1 MSDDSRSPP
10 SGHSNPRASAVSFTM
25 APEASDMMRAPD
37 AQMAPAQTLERAV
50 KAYARRD
57 ERFALDEKIYGQ
69 YFQLYYNRLMLLLP
83 RLKLAVEAKWPGA
96 STAKVLDLKE
106 GEECVIM
113 GTLYKEM
120 KLKPSILD
128 EYGKDLALGATI
140 AAKKFTTDDDALV
153 LEDEGARVKLVGAA
167 ADPRQFVTGVVMACR
182 GKVVQ
187 DGAFE
192 VSETC
197 FPAPAPQ
204 KPFPAASRTAAA
216 AASPPPG
223 EYVAL
228 VSGLRVGDARASD
241 PAALELLLDYLTG
254 NLGSSLDQHAAASVA
269 RVVVAGGAL
278 AEPEDRTAASG
289 GAGQNAGQIQSA
301 ANARAQLRGLDVFLT
316 QLAASVPVDVMPGE
330 GDPTNQALPQQPLHP
345 CLFPEAARFAACG
358 SFAAATNPHDFSVG
372 GCDFLGTSGQNIDN
386 MRAYMDVASNMD
398 TDMDTDTEVKTNLGA
413 RGAESLD
420 LMASSLRWQH
430 VAPSA
435 PDTLACYPYKDRDPF
450 YVSSSPHVYF
460 AGNQPAFG
468 ARVVRDGDTKT
479 LLVSVPDFA
488 TTGIVAM
495 VNVDTLECFPAR
507 FGA

>member
-1 MSDDSRSPP
+1 
-10 SGHSNPRASAVSFTM
+10 M

-37 AQMAPAQTLERAV
+37 AEMAPAQTLERAV
-50 KAYARRD
+50 KAYAHRD

-69 YFQLYYNRLMLLLP
+69 YFQLYYQRLMLLLP

-204 KPFPAASRTAAA
+204 KPFPVAEKDEAPASAS
-216 AASPPPG
+216 SPPPG

-228 VSGLRVGDARASD
+228 VSGLRVGDPRASD
-241 PAALELLLDYLTG
+241 PKVLELLLDYLTG
-254 NLGSSLDQHAAASVA
+254 NLGSSVDQRAAASVA
-269 RVVVAGGAL
+269 RVIIAGGAL
-278 AEPEDRTAASG
+278 AEPEDRASLSRVG
-289 GAGQNAGQIQSA
+289 GAGQTASSIQNA
-301 ANARAQLRGLDVFLT
+301 ANARAQLRSLDVFLT

-345 CLFPEAARFAACG
+345 CLFPEAARFAASG

-386 MRAYMDVASNMD
+386 MRAYMDVASRASSD
-398 TDMDTDTEVKTNLGA
+398 GKDMDTDTEVKTNLGA

-468 ARVVRDGDTKT
+468 ARLVRDGDTKT

-488 TTGIVAM
+488 ATGIVAM

>member
-1 MSDDSRSPP
+1 M
-10 SGHSNPRASAVSFTM
+10 
-25 APEASDMMRAPD
+25 
-37 AQMAPAQTLERAV
+37 
-50 KAYARRD
+50 
-57 ERFALDEKIYGQ
+57 
-69 YFQLYYNRLMLLLP
+69 
-83 RLKLAVEAKWPGA
+83 
-96 STAKVLDLKE
+96 
-106 GEECVIM
+106 
-113 GTLYKEM
+113 
-120 KLKPSILD
+120 
-128 EYGKDLALGATI
+128 
-140 AAKKFTTDDDALV
+140 
-153 LEDEGARVKLVGAA
+153 
-167 ADPRQFVTGVVMACR
+167 
-182 GKVVQ
+182 
-187 DGAFE
+187 
-192 VSETC
+192 
-197 FPAPAPQ
+197 
-204 KPFPAASRTAAA
+204 
-216 AASPPPG
+216 
-223 EYVAL
+223 
-228 VSGLRVGDARASD
+228 
-241 PAALELLLDYLTG
+241 
-254 NLGSSLDQHAAASVA
+254 
-269 RVVVAGGAL
+269 
-278 AEPEDRTAASG
+278 
-289 GAGQNAGQIQSA
+289 
-301 ANARAQLRGLDVFLT
+301 FLT

>member
-1 MSDDSRSPP
+1 
-10 SGHSNPRASAVSFTM
+10 M

-37 AQMAPAQTLERAV
+37 AEMAPAQTLERAV
-50 KAYARRD
+50 KAYAHRD
-57 ERFALDEKIYGQ
+57 DRFSLDKKIYGQ
-69 YFQLYYNRLMLLLP
+69 YFQLYYQRLMLLLP

-113 GTLYKEM
+113 GTLYKDM

-128 EYGKDLALGATI
+128 EYGKDLTLGATI
-140 AAKKFTTDDDALV
+140 DAKKFTADDDALV

-187 DGAFE
+187 DGEFE

-204 KPFPAASRTAAA
+204 KPFPVAEKKKDEAPAAAS
-216 AASPPPG
+216 SPPPG
-223 EYVAL
+223 QYVAL
-228 VSGLRVGDARASD
+228 VSGLRVGNPKASD
-241 PAALELLLDYLTG
+241 PAVLELLLDYLTG
-254 NLGSSLDQHAAASVA
+254 NLGSSLDQRAAASVA
-269 RVVVAGGAL
+269 RVIIAGGAL
-278 AEPEDRTAASG
+278 AEPEDRAAG
-289 GAGQNAGQIQSA
+289 GTTTSSIQNA
-301 ANARAQLRGLDVFLT
+301 ANARAQLRSLDVFLT

-345 CLFPEAARFAACG
+345 CLFPEAARFAPAT
-358 SFAAATNPHDFSVG
+358 FAAATNPHDFSVG
-372 GCDFLGTSGQNIDN
+372 GCDFIGTSGQNIDN
-386 MRAYMDVASNMD
+386 MRAYMDVRD
-398 TDMDTDTEVKTNLGA
+398 TNSSEDGVKTNLVS
-413 RGAESLD
+413 GAESLD

-450 YVSSSPHVYF
+450 YVAQSPHVYF
-460 AGNQPAFG
+460 AGNQSAFG
-468 ARVVRDGDTKT
+468 ARVVRDGETRT

-488 TTGIVAM
+488 KTGVVAM
-495 VNVDTLECFPAR
+495 VNVDTLECFPVR

>member
-1 MSDDSRSPP
+1 
-10 SGHSNPRASAVSFTM
+10 M

-37 AQMAPAQTLERAV
+37 AEMAPAQTLERAV

-140 AAKKFTTDDDALV
+140 AKTKKFTTDDDALV

-216 AASPPPG
+216 AASPPPASTSRSSR
-223 EYVAL
+223 VCA
-228 VSGLRVGDARASD
+228 SGTLGRPTRG
-241 PAALELLLDYLTG
+241 PGTLLDYLTG
-254 NLGSSLDQHAAASVA
+254 NLRSSLDQPPPPRCAWLWRAA
-269 RVVVAGGAL
+269 RRDTGPRAL
-278 AEPEDRTAASG
+278 G

-468 ARVVRDGDTKT
+468 ARLVRDGDTKT

>member
-1 MSDDSRSPP
+1 
-10 SGHSNPRASAVSFTM
+10 M

-37 AQMAPAQTLERAV
+37 AEMAPAQTLERAV
-50 KAYARRD
+50 KAYAHRD
-57 ERFALDEKIYGQ
+57 DRFALDKKIYGQ
-69 YFQLYYNRLMLLLP
+69 YFQLYYQRLMLLLP

-96 STAKVLDLKE
+96 ATAKILDLKE

-113 GTLYKEM
+113 GTLYKDM
-120 KLKPSILD
+120 RLKPSILD
-128 EYGKDLALGATI
+128 EYGKDLTLGATVD
-140 AAKKFTTDDDALV
+140 AKKFVADDDALV

-187 DGAFE
+187 DGEFE

-204 KPFPAASRTAAA
+204 KPFPVAEKKKDEAPAAAS
-216 AASPPPG
+216 SPPPG
-223 EYVAL
+223 QYVAL
-228 VSGLRVGDARASD
+228 VSGLRVGDPKASD
-241 PAALELLLDYLTG
+241 PAVLELLLDYLTG
-254 NLGSSLDQHAAASVA
+254 NLGSSLDQRAAASVA
-269 RVVVAGGAL
+269 RVIIAGGAL
-278 AEPEDRTAASG
+278 AEPEDRAAG
-289 GAGQNAGQIQSA
+289 GTTTSSIQNA
-301 ANARAQLRGLDVFLT
+301 ANARAQLRSLDVFLT

-345 CLFPEAARFAACG
+345 CLFPEASRFAPAT
-358 SFAAATNPHDFSVG
+358 FAAATNPHDFSVG
-372 GCDFLGTSGQNIDN
+372 ACDFLGTSGQNIDN
-386 MRAYMDVASNMD
+386 MRAYMDVEASMRRGGED
-398 TDMDTDTEVKTNLGA
+398 GVSEDADASAIKTNLA
-413 RGAESLD
+413 NKSGAESLD

-450 YVSSSPHVYF
+450 HVAQSPHVYF

-468 ARVVRDGDTKT
+468 ARVVADGATRT

-488 TTGIVAM
+488 QTGVVAM

>member
-1 MSDDSRSPP
+1 
-10 SGHSNPRASAVSFTM
+10 M

-37 AQMAPAQTLERAV
+37 AEMAPAQTLERAV
-50 KAYARRD
+50 KAYSHRD
-57 ERFALDEKIYGQ
+57 DRFALDKKIYGQ
-69 YFQLYYNRLMLLLP
+69 YFQLYYQRLMLLLP

-96 STAKVLDLKE
+96 ATAKILDLKE

-113 GTLYKEM
+113 GTLYKDM
-120 KLKPSILD
+120 RLKPSILD
-128 EYGKDLALGATI
+128 EYGKDLTLGATVD
-140 AAKKFTTDDDALV
+140 AKKFVADDDALV

-167 ADPRQFVTGVVMACR
+167 ADPKQFVTGVVMACR

-187 DGAFE
+187 DGEFE

-204 KPFPAASRTAAA
+204 KPFPVAEKDEAPASAS
-216 AASPPPG
+216 SPPPG

-228 VSGLRVGDARASD
+228 VSGLRVGDPRASD
-241 PAALELLLDYLTG
+241 PKVLELLLDYLTG
-254 NLGSSLDQHAAASVA
+254 NLGSSVDQRAAASVA
-269 RVVVAGGAL
+269 RVIIAGGAL
-278 AEPEDRTAASG
+278 AEPEDRASLSRVG
-289 GAGQNAGQIQSA
+289 GAGQTASSIQNA
-301 ANARAQLRGLDVFLT
+301 ANARAQLRSLDVFLT

-345 CLFPEAARFAACG
+345 CLFPEASRFAPAT
-358 SFAAATNPHDFSVG
+358 FAAATNPHDFSVG
-372 GCDFLGTSGQNIDN
+372 ACDFLGTSGQNIDN
-386 MRAYMDVASNMD
+386 MRAYMDLEASRRSSGGED
-398 TDMDTDTEVKTNLGA
+398 DSLEDASAASEIKTNLA
-413 RGAESLD
+413 KKSGAESLD
-420 LMASSLRWQH
+420 LLASSLRWQH

-450 YVSSSPHVYF
+450 YVDKSPHVYF

-468 ARVVRDGDTKT
+468 ARVVRSDGETKT

-488 TTGIVAM
+488 KTGVVAM
-495 VNVDTLECFPAR
+495 VNVDTLECFPAQ

>member
-1 MSDDSRSPP
+1 
-10 SGHSNPRASAVSFTM
+10 
-25 APEASDMMRAPD
+25 
-37 AQMAPAQTLERAV
+37 
-50 KAYARRD
+50 
-57 ERFALDEKIYGQ
+57 
-69 YFQLYYNRLMLLLP
+69 MLLLP

-96 STAKVLDLKE
+96 ATAKVLDLKE

-113 GTLYKEM
+113 GTLYKDM
-120 KLKPSILD
+120 RLKPSILD
-128 EYGKDLALGATI
+128 EYGKDLTLGATVD
-140 AAKKFTTDDDALV
+140 AKKFVADDDALV

-167 ADPRQFVTGVVMACR
+167 ADPKQFVTGVVMACR

-187 DGAFE
+187 DGEFE

-204 KPFPAASRTAAA
+204 KPFPVAEKDEAPASAS
-216 AASPPPG
+216 SPPPG

-228 VSGLRVGDARASD
+228 VSGLRVGDPRASD
-241 PAALELLLDYLTG
+241 PKVLELLLDYLTG
-254 NLGSSLDQHAAASVA
+254 NLGSSVDQRAAASVA
-269 RVVVAGGAL
+269 RVIIAGGAL
-278 AEPEDRTAASG
+278 AEPEDRASLSRVG
-289 GAGQNAGQIQSA
+289 GAGQTAGQIQSA

-345 CLFPEAARFAACG
+345 CLFPEAARFAASG

-386 MRAYMDVASNMD
+386 MRAYMDVASRASSD
-398 TDMDTDTEVKTNLGA
+398 GKDMDTDTEVKTNLGA

-468 ARVVRDGDTKT
+468 ARLVRDGDTKT

-488 TTGIVAM
+488 ATGIVAM

-507 FGA
+507 FGE

>member
-1 MSDDSRSPP
+1 
-10 SGHSNPRASAVSFTM
+10 M

-37 AQMAPAQTLERAV
+37 AEMAPAQTLERAV
-50 KAYARRD
+50 KAYSHRD
-57 ERFALDEKIYGQ
+57 DRFALDKKIYGQ
-69 YFQLYYNRLMLLLP
+69 YFQLYYQRLMLLLP

-113 GTLYKEM
+113 GTLYKDM
-120 KLKPSILD
+120 RLKPSILD
-128 EYGKDLALGATI
+128 EYGKDLTLGATVD
-140 AAKKFTTDDDALV
+140 AKKFVADDDALV

-167 ADPRQFVTGVVMACR
+167 ADPKQFVTGVVMACR

-187 DGAFE
+187 DGEFE

-204 KPFPAASRTAAA
+204 KPFPVAEKDEAPASAS
-216 AASPPPG
+216 SPPPG

-228 VSGLRVGDARASD
+228 VSGLRVGDPRASD
-241 PAALELLLDYLTG
+241 PKVLELLLDYLTG
-254 NLGSSLDQHAAASVA
+254 NLGSSVDQRAAASVA
-269 RVVVAGGAL
+269 RVIIAGGAL
-278 AEPEDRTAASG
+278 AEPEDRASLSRVG
-289 GAGQNAGQIQSA
+289 GAGQTASSIQNA
-301 ANARAQLRGLDVFLT
+301 ANARAQLRSLDQFLT

-345 CLFPEAARFAACG
+345 CLFPEAARFAASG

-386 MRAYMDVASNMD
+386 MRAYMDVASRASSD
-398 TDMDTDTEVKTNLGA
+398 DTEVKTNLGA

-488 TTGIVAM
+488 ATGIVAM
-495 VNVDTLECFPAR
+495 VNVDTLECFPAQ

>member
-1 MSDDSRSPP
+1 
-10 SGHSNPRASAVSFTM
+10 M

-37 AQMAPAQTLERAV
+37 AEMAPAQTLERAV

-69 YFQLYYNRLMLLLP
+69 YFQLYYQRLMLLLP

-113 GTLYKEM
+113 GTLYKDM

-140 AAKKFTTDDDALV
+140 AAKKFTADDDALV

-204 KPFPAASRTAAA
+204 KPFPAVQKDAAAAAA

-254 NLGSSLDQHAAASVA
+254 NLGSSLDQRAAASVA

-278 AEPEDRTAASG
+278 AEPEDRAAASG
-289 GAGQNAGQIQSA
+289 GAGQNAGQIQNA

-345 CLFPEAARFAACG
+345 CLFPEAARFAASG

-386 MRAYMDVASNMD
+386 MRAYMDVASLELSSD
-398 TDMDTDTEVKTNLGA
+398 GKDMDIDTEVKTNLNGA

-468 ARVVRDGDTKT
+468 ARLVRDGDTKT

-488 TTGIVAM
+488 ATGIVAM

>member
-269 RVVVAGGAL
+269 RRCKLASASLTSASASAL
-278 AEPEDRTAASG
+278 ASKRRRTSARASSGVRAMPSASSRAAWSSISVLSGSDGANDGRRSG
-289 GAGQNAGQIQSA
+289 GAPRS
-301 ANARAQLRGLDVFLT
+301 R
-316 QLAASVPVDVMPGE
+316 
-330 GDPTNQALPQQPLHP
+330 
-345 CLFPEAARFAACG
+345 
-358 SFAAATNPHDFSVG
+358 
-372 GCDFLGTSGQNIDN
+372 
-386 MRAYMDVASNMD
+386 
-398 TDMDTDTEVKTNLGA
+398 
-413 RGAESLD
+413 
-420 LMASSLRWQH
+420 ASSD
-430 VAPSA
+430 A
-435 PDTLACYPYKDRDPF
+435 
-450 YVSSSPHVYF
+450 SS
-460 AGNQPAFG
+460 
-468 ARVVRDGDTKT
+468 T
-479 LLVSVPDFA
+479 
-488 TTGIVAM
+488 
-495 VNVDTLECFPAR
+495 
-507 FGA
+507 

>member
-1 MSDDSRSPP
+1 
-10 SGHSNPRASAVSFTM
+10 M

-37 AQMAPAQTLERAV
+37 AEMAPAQTLERAV
-50 KAYARRD
+50 KAYAHRD
-57 ERFALDEKIYGQ
+57 DRFALDKKIYGQ
-69 YFQLYYNRLMLLLP
+69 YFQLYYQRLMLLLP

-113 GTLYKEM
+113 GTLYKDM

-140 AAKKFTTDDDALV
+140 AAKKFTADDDALV
-153 LEDEGARVKLVGAA
+153 LEDEGARVRLVGAA
-167 ADPRQFVTGVVMACR
+167 VDPKQFVTGVVVACR
-182 GKVVQ
+182 GKVAQ
-187 DGAFE
+187 DGEFE

-204 KPFPAASRTAAA
+204 KPFPVAEKDASTAAA
-216 AASPPPG
+216 AAAAAAASRPPPG

-254 NLGSSLDQHAAASVA
+254 NLGSSLDQRAAASVA

-278 AEPEDRTAASG
+278 AEPEARAAAAG
-289 GAGQNAGQIQSA
+289 GAGQSAGQIQDV
-301 ANARAQLRGLDVFLT
+301 ANVRAQLRSLDVFLT
-316 QLAASVPVDVMPGE
+316 QLACSVPVDVMPGE

-345 CLFPEAARFAACG
+345 CLFPEAARFAPAT
-358 SFAAATNPHDFSVG
+358 FAAATNPHDFSVG
-372 GCDFLGTSGQNIDN
+372 SCDFLGTSGQNVDN

>member
-1 MSDDSRSPP
+1 
-10 SGHSNPRASAVSFTM
+10 M

-37 AQMAPAQTLERAV
+37 AEMAPAQTLERAV
-50 KAYARRD
+50 KAYAHRD
-57 ERFALDEKIYGQ
+57 DRFSLDKKIYGQ
-69 YFQLYYNRLMLLLP
+69 YFQLYYQRLMLLLP

-96 STAKVLDLKE
+96 LTAKVLDLKE

-113 GTLYKEM
+113 GTLYKDM

-128 EYGKDLALGATI
+128 EYGKDLTLGATI
-140 AAKKFTTDDDALV
+140 DAKKFTADDDALV

-187 DGAFE
+187 DGEFE

-204 KPFPAASRTAAA
+204 RPFPVVEKDTTADAAA
-216 AASPPPG
+216 AASRPPPG

-241 PAALELLLDYLTG
+241 PTALELLLDYLTG
-254 NLGSSLDQHAAASVA
+254 NLGSSLDQRAAASVA
-269 RVVVAGGAL
+269 RVVIAGGAL
-278 AEPEDRTAASG
+278 AEPEDHAG
-289 GAGQNAGQIQSA
+289 GGQAAGQIQDA
-301 ANARAQLRGLDVFLT
+301 ANVRAQLRSLDVFLT
-316 QLAASVPVDVMPGE
+316 QLACSVPVDVMPGE

-345 CLFPEAARFAACG
+345 CLFPEAARFAPAT
-358 SFAAATNPHDFSVG
+358 FAAATNPHDFSVG
-372 GCDFLGTSGQNIDN
+372 SCDFLGTSGQNVDN
-386 MRAYMDVASNMD
+386 MRAYMDVSSSASAG
-398 TDMDTDTEVKTNLGA
+398 EEAVKTNLA
-413 RGAESLD
+413 SGAESLD

-450 YVSSSPHVYF
+450 YVAQSPHVYF

-468 ARVVRDGDTKT
+468 ARLVRDGETRT

-488 TTGIVAM
+488 RTGVIAM

-507 FGA
+507 FDAA

>member
-1 MSDDSRSPP
+1 
-10 SGHSNPRASAVSFTM
+10 M

-37 AQMAPAQTLERAV
+37 AEMAPAQTLERAV

-69 YFQLYYNRLMLLLP
+69 YFQLYYQRLMLLLP

-113 GTLYKEM
+113 GTLYKDM

-140 AAKKFTTDDDALV
+140 AAKKFTADDDALV
-153 LEDEGARVKLVGAA
+153 LEAEGARAKLVSAA
-167 ADPRQFVTGVVMACR
+167 ADPRPFVTGVVMACR

-204 KPFPAASRTAAA
+204 KPFPAVQKDAAAAAA

-254 NLGSSLDQHAAASVA
+254 NLGSSLDQRAAASVA

-278 AEPEDRTAASG
+278 AEPEDRAAASG
-289 GAGQNAGQIQSA
+289 GAGQNAGQIQNA

-345 CLFPEAARFAACG
+345 CLFPEAARFAASG

-386 MRAYMDVASNMD
+386 MRAYMDVASLELSSD
-398 TDMDTDTEVKTNLGA
+398 GKDMDIDTEVKTNLNGA

-468 ARVVRDGDTKT
+468 ARLVRDGDTKT

-488 TTGIVAM
+488 ATGIVAM